1 MNDAK
6 EILKALTSTEGLW
19 LVIFTIGLFWSLMW
33 TATSKRFGILYQSLN
48 ADGKPNLKSVLGAF
62 ILLAFTT
69 FSGAIA
75 IAKQDMPDLPW
86 AAITIAGLLLS
97 INSVERIFAMKMGQP
112 LQPDTTKTVTDTHV
126 TATTTEAP
134 K

>member
-1 MNDAK
+1 MNEAN
-6 EILKALTSTEGLW
+6 EILKALTSEEGLW

-75 IAKQDMPDLPW
+75 IAKKDVPDLPW
-86 AAITIAGLLLS
+86 AAISIAGLLLS
-97 INSVERIFAMKMGQP
+97 IQSVERIFAMKMGQP
-112 LQPDTTKTVTDTHV
+112 LPPDTTKVTTESTVT
-126 TATTTEAP
+126 TTGP
-134 K
+134 LQ